1 MGNIRTTHT
10 SPGIYTAMRI
20 VPRRDNRYALR
31 NTKTI
36 GVYRKQSGGGGDT
49 PITTVWVFGDVF
61 PIVFS

>member
-10 SPGIYTAMRI
+10 SPGIYTSTRS
-20 VPRRDNRYALR
+20 VPRHDNRYALR
-31 NTKTI
+31 NTKTL
-36 GVYRKQSGGGGDT
+36 GGYRKQNGGGGDK